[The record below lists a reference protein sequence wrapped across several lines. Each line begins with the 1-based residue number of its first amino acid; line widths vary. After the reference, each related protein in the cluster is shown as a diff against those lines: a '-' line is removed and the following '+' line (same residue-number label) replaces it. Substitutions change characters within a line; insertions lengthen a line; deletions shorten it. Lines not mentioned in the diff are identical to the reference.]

1 MDDADAKPLPPSE
14 RFKNLCNELAE
25 GAFSDD
31 TPLSPQERK
40 EAVEMRTKLVEFAK
54 AYSAWFEAG
63 RPLWG
68 ERAAEKNERSEE
80 DRER

>member
-1 MDDADAKPLPPSE
+1 MDDANAKSLPPSE

-40 EAVEMRTKLVEFAK
+40 EAVELRTKMVEFAK
-54 AYSAWFEAG
+54 AYGAWLEAG
-63 RPLWG
+63 KPLWG
-68 ERAAEKNERSEE
+68 EKAVETNERSGG
-80 DRER
+80 DKER